1 MNDDQWD
8 AQENLEQRRREE
20 ESRPEKP
27 IVRYKINVANPFRNA
42 EMRRLFDGYVALYY
56 DGKLRNPDGSPSRGG
71 SGRSMF
77 WRGYGGI
84 PDRMGLALTGHGTIG
99 YAAFRAGQAVKKSE
113 SE

>member
-1 MNDDQWD
+1 MGDTNMNDNQWD

-27 IVRYKINVANPFRNA
+27 VANPFRNA
-42 EMRRLFDGYVALYY
+42 EMRRLFDGYVAMFY
-56 DGKLRNPDGSPSRGG
+56 DGKLRNPNGTPSHGG
-71 SGRSMF
+71 STRCMF
-77 WRGYGGI
+77 WRGYDGI